1 MERAWPLWIRLI
13 IEFLGTF
20 VLVTVAAGSCV
31 INAYFG
37 GSPISRVATVIAPG
51 AVVMAM
57 IYTWGPLSGCTSMP
71 RSPPVSR
78 PAGSSRR
85 AGLCRT
91 GWLSSPGRS
100 ALPCSCR
107 RCSVTSPR
115 VGVPDLQAR
124 RGLAGIRHRDRH
136 DGPGRF
142 CCIASTPGRS
152 VAGHLAM
159 ATGIDL
165 RRRTRS
171 HHGRGSGRVVVHG
184 CVGFPRQ

>member
-1 MERAWPLWIRLI
+1 MTREIALTAPAAPGFPPRRSTTRSARARHRP
-13 IEFLGTF
+13 
-20 VLVTVAAGSCV
+20 VTVPGRS
-31 INAYFG
+31 G
-37 GSPISRVATVIAPG
+37 RDSRSPAPVSHDRVLLPCRIQVRERRTARITGIAPG

-78 PAGSSRR
+78 PAGSFRR

-100 ALPCSCR
+100 ALSCSCR
-107 RCSVTSPR
+107 RCSVTSPW
-115 VGVPDLQAR
+115 VGVPDLRAR

-142 CCIASTPGRS
+142 CCIASTPAAR
-152 VAGHLAM
+152 
-159 ATGIDL
+159 
-165 RRRTRS
+165 
-171 HHGRGSGRVVVHG
+171 
-184 CVGFPRQ
+184 